1 MAYEI
6 GTATGHNDLL
16 AKLHAFVTS
25 TVNMGAGQEWVA
37 ENYDT
42 GSVNN
47 ELILRGQG
55 LAGTDAIYCGIRT
68 YQDATQDYYNWAFRG
83 FIGYVPGDPFASQPG
98 ASGEEAILL
107 WDQPMSY
114 WLVAD
119 GQHITLV
126 VKVSTVFQVMFLGFP
141 KPYAT
146 PGQYPYPLLIGG
158 MYNGAPGLRWSDT
171 GGAHTMFLRGS
182 NLTLRFIDGTW
193 LTSFSAYPYSM
204 AISSSMRETF
214 TGEYPILPVVFY
226 DGTPNEYAELQ
237 DLFFIP
243 GFGNA
248 AENTFTAS
256 GKNYVVFQDAFRTAD
271 NSYFAL
277 RLD

>member
-25 TVNMGAGQEWVA
+25 AVTMGAGQEWVA
-37 ENYDT
+37 ERYDT
-42 GSVNN
+42 ATDNH
-47 ELILRGQG
+47 ELILRGPG
-55 LAGTDAIYCGIRT
+55 LAGTDNIYVGIRT
-68 YQDATQDYYNWAFRG
+68 YEDSGLDYFNWAMRG
-83 FIGYVPGDPFASQPG
+83 FIGYVPGDAFSLQPG
-98 ASGEEAILL
+98 ASNEKAILL
-107 WDQPMSY
+107 WNQPMNY

-126 VKVSTVFQVMFLGFP
+126 VKVSTVFQVLFLGLP

-158 MYNGAPGLRWSDT
+158 MYNGAPAKRWSNNDNE
-171 GGAHTMFLRGS
+171 HVMFLKGS
-182 NLTLRFIDGTW
+182 NLALRFVNGTW
-193 LTSFSAYPYSM
+193 LESLSSYPYSQGI
-204 AISSSMRETF
+204 ASAMRESF
-214 TGEYPILPVVFY
+214 SGEYPILPIVFT
-226 DGTPNEYAELQ
+226 DDTPNEYVELQ

-243 GFGNA
+243 GFANA
-248 AENTFTAS
+248 AENTFIEST
-256 GKNYVVFQDAFRTAD
+256 KNYVVFQDAFRTD
-271 NSYFAL
+271 DDSYFAL